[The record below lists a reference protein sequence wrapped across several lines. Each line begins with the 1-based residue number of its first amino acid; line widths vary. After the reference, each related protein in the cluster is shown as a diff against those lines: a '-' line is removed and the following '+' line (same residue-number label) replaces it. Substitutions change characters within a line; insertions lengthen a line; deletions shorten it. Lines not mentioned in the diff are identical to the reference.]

1 MQHNDFHSDFVDKSF
16 DKLSPVDFAQEKW
29 KLVYPVAN
37 ASCILSMYFLA
48 SRESGPMMEIV
59 GWNHV
64 CVCVFA
70 CIYVQGGPGSQ
81 YSRHEEVLW
90 R

>member
-1 MQHNDFHSDFVDKSF
+1 MCMPDMINNITAVYLVADVCQFKYMQHNDFHSDFVDKSF

-59 GWNHV
+59 G
-64 CVCVFA
+64 
-70 CIYVQGGPGSQ
+70 
-81 YSRHEEVLW
+81 
-90 R
+90 